1 MVAAGTFNHEHID
14 HQEIY
19 STHLQRARYDWDDRT
34 LCRFAEAL
42 RPRPN
47 RQFDTTMNMYLL
59 GSLSINSVSHIIHH
73 NNLKHGCTTVDQ
85 CGRLVVIMD
94 ARKIH
99 DEYYDTAVVLNQVL
113 NAVSKLEEMEL
124 RKGPTPPCHY
134 ANHGSHAF
142 DLSK

>member
-1 MVAAGTFNHEHID
+1 MVAASTFNHEHID

-59 GSLSINSVSHIIHH
+59 GSLSI
-73 NNLKHGCTTVDQ
+73 
-85 CGRLVVIMD
+85 
-94 ARKIH
+94 IH

-113 NAVSKLEEMEL
+113 NAVTKLEEMEL